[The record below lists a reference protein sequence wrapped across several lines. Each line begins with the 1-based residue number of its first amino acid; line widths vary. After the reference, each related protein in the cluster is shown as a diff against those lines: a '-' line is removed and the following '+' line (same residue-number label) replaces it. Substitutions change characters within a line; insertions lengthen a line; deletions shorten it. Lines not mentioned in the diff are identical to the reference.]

1 MPNQKSTEGYVGA
14 SVNQKPIRH
23 GIIPVTCAD
32 ILVSTNQIK
41 KKKREKNKRKREM
54 KEMGEE
60 QKTDGK
66 DGISWRRLSS
76 LTFPSFSRSA

>member
-41 KKKREKNKRKREM
+41 KKEKRK
-54 KEMGEE
+54 E
-60 QKTDGK
+60 QKEKGNERN
-66 DGISWRRLSS
+66 G
-76 LTFPSFSRSA
+76 

>member
-41 KKKREKNKRKREM
+41 KKEKRK
-54 KEMGEE
+54 E
-60 QKTDGK
+60 QKEK
-66 DGISWRRLSS
+66 EKERNR
-76 LTFPSFSRSA
+76 

>member
-41 KKKREKNKRKREM
+41 KKKREKNKRKR
-54 KEMGEE
+54 KEIGEE
-60 QKTDGK
+60 HKTDGK
-66 DGISWRRLSS
+66 DCISWRRLSS
-76 LTFPSFSRSA
+76 LTCPSFSRSA